1 MRRGSARGFTL
12 LEVLIAVT
20 LLSLVTSMVYANFS
34 VGLRSYKKGMAR
46 GDLFQSAR
54 GGMRLLEADLTR
66 MIPGKG
72 GNTEFSNTSIAFNAL
87 QEGDETRLVRITYT
101 VSGETLTKSLAP
113 VAEQQTT
120 EGAVGPSFTSTL
132 AEGITKGSFEFFDG
146 ASWDQE
152 IKEEDKH
159 KNFLAARLKMT
170 MQSGG
175 EEEVFRTVFLLP
187 AEKPK
192 KGVNVQTDHKK

>member
-20 LLSLVTSMVYANFS
+20 LLSLITSMVYANFS
-34 VGLRSYKKGMAR
+34 VGIRSYKKGMTR

-54 GGMRLLEADLTR
+54 GGMRLMEADIAR
-66 MIPGKG
+66 MLPGKG
-72 GNTEFSNTSIAFNAL
+72 GNSEFSNTSMAFNAL
-87 QEGDETRLVRITYT
+87 QGDEETRLVRMTYV
-101 VSGETLTKSLAP
+101 VSGGALTKSLTSAG
-113 VAEQQTT
+113 EQEKD
-120 EGAVGPSFTSTL
+120 EGAATKPSSSTL

-146 ASWDQE
+146 ESWVEE
-152 IKEEDKH
+152 IKEADKN

-170 MQSGG
+170 MQSGD
-175 EEEVFRTVFLLP
+175 EEEVFRTVFLFP

-192 KGVNVQTDHKK
+192 KGVNEKVDAKK